1 MLRID
6 NKDKDAKLIS
16 QASLIERLM
25 SSQESDSQSLAGK
38 DKSYSET
45 RNDSESNEKLK
56 KKIK

>member
-1 MLRID
+1 M
-6 NKDKDAKLIS
+6 NS
-16 QASLIERLM
+16 NSEHSLSIT
-25 SSQESDSQSLAGK
+25 GK

>member
-1 MLRID
+1 
-6 NKDKDAKLIS
+6 
-16 QASLIERLM
+16 M

-56 KKIK
+56 KKIKELQE